1 LDSLEKVKGNSA
13 QSFPLHAKYVPAI
26 LAAKAVDGNCE
37 KDANSHDDN
46 GDDKKPTKS
55 KPKPRKKKAS
65 KSSKPHGES
74 DWQYGKIRTLFIQ
87 TKKKSGLPYKKAA
100 ELWDE
105 SDEKTQLLSLVSLGE
120 LKKRR
125 FLERGATENPWL
137 KKLKGSA

>member
-1 LDSLEKVKGNSA
+1 M
-13 QSFPLHAKYVPAI
+13 
-26 LAAKAVDGNCE
+26 
-37 KDANSHDDN
+37 
-46 GDDKKPTKS
+46 
-55 KPKPRKKKAS
+55 
-65 KSSKPHGES
+65 
-74 DWQYGKIRTLFIQ
+74 FIQ